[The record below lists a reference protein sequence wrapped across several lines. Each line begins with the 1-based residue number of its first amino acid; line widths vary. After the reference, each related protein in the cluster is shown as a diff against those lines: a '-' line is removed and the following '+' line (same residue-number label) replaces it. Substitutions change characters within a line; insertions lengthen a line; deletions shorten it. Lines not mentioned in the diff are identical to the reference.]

1 MAATID
7 TAFRQG
13 YQDEFEVKFQQDGS
27 RLRPFITERPQ
38 NVERKMYDR
47 VGTVNVTQKTVRHG
61 PTVLV
66 DAEHTRVAC
75 LMDDWR
81 PDALAF
87 DNEDQLRMEMA
98 DPRNAYASTQAKA
111 LGQQLDRVII
121 TAATGTTYTG
131 KNGTTAETYTAAT
144 YGVAVNAVAPGQV
157 AADSNLTIEKLIQA
171 KAKFGTQESADPNE
185 RLTFVLA
192 QSQLNSLLR
201 TTEVTSADYNT
212 VKALVNGQIDSFLGF
227 NFVRTELLAKDA
239 NNVRTCLAFSKS
251 AIIVGMG
258 SSLITR
264 MDQRAD
270 LNYTWQVWCQGT
282 FGAVR
287 TWREKVVSVA
297 CDEDV

>member
-1 MAATID
+1 MAID

-13 YQDEFEVKFQQDGS
+13 YQDDFEVKFQQEGS
-27 RLRPFITERPQ
+27 RIRPYVTERPQ
-38 NVERKMYDR
+38 TVDKKMYDR
-47 VGTVNVTQKTVRHG
+47 IGTVNVTLKTVRHG
-61 PTVLV
+61 PTILT

-75 LMDDWR
+75 MLEDWR

-87 DNEDQLRMEMA
+87 DSEDQLRMEMA
-98 DPRNAYASTQAKA
+98 DPRNAYAQTQALA

-131 KNGTTAETYTAAT
+131 KNGTDAETYTAAT
-144 YGVAVNAVAPGQV
+144 YGIAVNAVAPGQV
-157 AADSNLTIEKLIQA
+157 ATDSNLTIEKLIQA
-171 KAKFGTQESADPNE
+171 KAKFGTQESAKADE
-185 RLTFVLA
+185 ALVFLWS
-192 QSQLNSLLR
+192 QSQMNSLLR

-212 VKALVNGQIDSFLGF
+212 VRALVTGQVNTFMGF

-239 NNVRTCLAFSKS
+239 NNVRTCLAFPKS
-251 AIIVGMG
+251 AIILGMANRI
-258 SSLITR
+258 ITR
-264 MDQRAD
+264 MDARAD

-297 CDEDV
+297 CDEDL